1 MSDDGRGA
9 PIPVTGVVLAG
20 GRAERMG
27 GRDKGLLPLAGE
39 ALVAHVLRGL
49 RPQVARL
56 LISANRNLA
65 SYRAWGYPVVAD
77 ADDARFRGPLAGMLA
92 ALRAAATA
100 DVLTTPCDA
109 AVLPTD
115 YAQRMWQG
123 RERMQATVSV
133 AEFDGRWQ
141 PVFAL
146 LPVALADDLA
156 AWLAAGEGGVGRW
169 LQRHRPAVV
178 AFPDWPTPS
187 GHGGNINTPEEL
199 ARLEIQWMSRAK
211 EHGRNRD

>member
-1 MSDDGRGA
+1 MDGGG

-20 GRAERMG
+20 GQAERMG

-49 RPQVARL
+49 RPQVTEL
-56 LISANRNLA
+56 LISANRNLV

-77 ADDARFRGPLAGMLA
+77 ADAARFRGPLAGMLA
-92 ALRAAATA
+92 ALRAAVTA
-100 DVLTTPCDA
+100 DVLTAPCDA
-109 AVLPTD
+109 AMLPPD
-115 YAQRMWQG
+115 YAQRMWAG

-133 AEFDGRWQ
+133 AEFGGRSQ

-169 LQRHRPAVV
+169 LQRHRPAMV

-187 GHGGNINTPEEL
+187 GHSGNINTPEEL
-199 ARLEIQWMSRAK
+199 ARLEAQWPGRVQG
-211 EHGRNRD
+211 HGRNRD